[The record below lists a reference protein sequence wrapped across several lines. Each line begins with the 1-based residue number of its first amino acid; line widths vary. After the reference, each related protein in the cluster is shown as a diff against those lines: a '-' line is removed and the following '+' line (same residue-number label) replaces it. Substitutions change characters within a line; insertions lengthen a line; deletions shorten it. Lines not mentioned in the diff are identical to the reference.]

1 MEFDD
6 LPAFRYSAAAMEI
19 DAIRAAIQKG
29 RFFVTDHALTEGFKD
44 GINVADMLDVI
55 RTGAIIERYPERH
68 RCLIYGCNADA
79 IPIHVVVDFRAKKFV
94 DIVTTYIPQRDQWIR
109 SQVRKKRRS

>member
-44 GINVADMLDVI
+44 GISVADMLDVI